1 MTKATNDLVDILLD
15 MHDDKA
21 EDALAYAQEK
31 AEADP
36 TGGYYAEAVDI
47 LKALVAPQANA

>member
-1 MTKATNDLVDILLD
+1 MTNDLVDILLD
-15 MHDDKA
+15 KFD
-21 EDALAYAQEK
+21 EDVSAALAYAQEK

>member
-47 LKALVAPQANA
+47 LKAIVAPQANA